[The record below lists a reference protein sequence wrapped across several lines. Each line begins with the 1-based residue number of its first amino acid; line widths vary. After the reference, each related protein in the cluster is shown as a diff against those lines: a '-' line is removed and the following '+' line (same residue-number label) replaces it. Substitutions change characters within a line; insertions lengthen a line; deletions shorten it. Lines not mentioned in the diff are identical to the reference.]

1 MKSNTSIR
9 GSDRRKLRSDVSN
22 AFPNLSQDEITEIIP
37 NKEEISVMRLMTH
50 SGQNVTVF
58 CLSGEPIF
66 FEVEKKV
73 FPTVHTLWK
82 FPDLL
87 LNFKTWPPVFEKLQ
101 GGADLMLPGVI
112 LPCEGLSALGR
123 FERGTLCSVCLKG
136 NRAPVAVGT
145 TLVSSKDLLEDGLR
159 GKGVK
164 IEHVYLDQLWAQ
176 GSKTQLPQLN
186 ETNEQ
191 VEMANVNDHMQELS
205 FDETEDINH
214 KEVEETES
222 SEGFAQRDGR
232 REEEVSVQESNGLNP
247 LSTSVTNADS
257 DEVGQEFLEFEGE
270 TNSQDKLLEN
280 MDDLLE
286 YCFFCSLL
294 RMKKVELPVLTSTFS
309 RSYLLPS
316 CPEGKSVDIKKSSY
330 KKLSKFLQCMQE
342 RGLISLQEASK
353 GVDHITR
360 IAWDHPE
367 LKDFKANAPAVDS
380 VSAETSSPSSCSA
393 EPPCIEELFSVSAAL
408 LPIFSEFGFRKNDII
423 NHAGVRSTM
432 TNYVKAHDLV
442 SNEDKRMVL
451 LDPSLTKILLN
462 KHEDIEVLPWD
473 RLFERVSSKMNNC
486 HRITL
491 PGQEPIVRKGKID
504 SIEIKV
510 EQRMGNK
517 KVTLIRNL
525 ESYGID
531 PQEFAHNVQIKAAC
545 STSVSQLPG
554 KHTAP
559 GLQVLVQGNQVAIVA
574 KFLLDEYKIPKRYIS
589 GLDILKSGKKK
600 KK

>member
-1 MKSNTSIR
+1 MFQKPFRVKSNTSIR
-9 GSDRRKLRSDVSN
+9 GSDR
-22 AFPNLSQDEITEIIP
+22 
-37 NKEEISVMRLMTH
+37 
-50 SGQNVTVF
+50 
-58 CLSGEPIF
+58 GEPIF

-73 FPTVHTLWK
+73 FPT
-82 FPDLL
+82 
-87 LNFKTWPPVFEKLQ
+87 
-101 GGADLMLPGVI
+101 DLMLPGVI

-286 YCFFCSLL
+286 YCFFCSLM

-380 VSAETSSPSSCSA
+380 VSAETSSPSCSA